1 MKRLKLKHPFRGY
14 EERVLII
21 AVIISPLAGLA
32 LLSLSEDKKV
42 SFVFLFILI
51 AFVMILT
58 AAYLILKQTNAE
70 ERYLIEQAEEPQW
83 QSPDDWVYTAVKNKY
98 KIPWLEIS
106 IVSIMLA
113 IFLIA
118 FAVKSESLKAAL
130 IPLAIGGG
138 IILLW
143 IILSAVQKKRWSAI
157 DENAEC
163 AILCSHHTY
172 TVKTHGRGRT
182 YINEYYVFYTPEGRI
197 VLKKEQSNCQKVC
210 VIKFNGMIT
219 YVEYAEKHSYNYS
232 RF

>member
-1 MKRLKLKHPFRGY
+1 MKRLKLKQPFRGY
-14 EERVLII
+14 EDRVLTI
-21 AVIISPLAGLA
+21 AVIISPCAGLA
-32 LLSLSEDKKV
+32 ALSLSEDKKV
-42 SFVFLFILI
+42 SFVFPFILI

-70 ERYLIEQAEEPQW
+70 EQYLIEQAKEYDW
-83 QSPDDWVYTAVKNKY
+83 QSPDDWVYKAVRDKY
-98 KIPWLEIS
+98 KMPWLEIS

-130 IPLAIGGG
+130 LPMAVGGG

-163 AILCSHHTY
+163 TILRSHHTY

-197 VLKKEQSNCQKVC
+197 VLKKERANCQKVC
-210 VIKFNGMIT
+210 VVKFNGMIT
-219 YVEYAEKHSYNYS
+219 YVEYADKRNYNYS
-232 RF
+232 SL